1 MVGKMGPRL
10 RGACHCLPELRSK
23 CPRAGGAA
31 EVGRRCLAARMI
43 YRAYVLT
50 IQGDA
55 LQYQEFDCEADEAVI
70 WLASELIGDHAVQVE
85 FAPRRIA
92 RLTVSRSH

>member
-1 MVGKMGPRL
+1 MVGKMGLRL

-31 EVGRRCLAARMI
+31 KVGRRRLAARMI

-50 IQGDA
+50 IHGDA
-55 LQYQEFDCEADEAVI
+55 LQDQEFDHETDEAAI
-70 WLASELIGDHAVQVE
+70 WLASELIGDHAVEVWLG
-85 FAPRRIA
+85 PRRIA
-92 RLTVSRSH
+92 RLTGSRGH